1 MRTPPKHVIAIVS
14 ALCLLSLLFL
24 YNRSPKPHLHWQPHD
39 SELAPVDANL
49 DFNGHVIMGKLGNE
63 TIKLVE
69 TVRSSVPCASDW
81 MCGMYRHNELG
92 KAFYSHLNILFI
104 FFCFPLSHWYRAELG
119 RSTWKVNTVSKSYVF
134 LFLQQLCSSH
144 FNPLAGSY
152 YDGTFSLG
160 AND

>member
-69 TVRSSVPCASDW
+69 KVRLLCTVRKW
-81 MCGMYRHNELG
+81 LG
-92 KAFYSHLNILFI
+92 VGGCIGIMN
-104 FFCFPLSHWYRAELG
+104 
-119 RSTWKVNTVSKSYVF
+119 
-134 LFLQQLCSSH
+134 
-144 FNPLAGSY
+144 
-152 YDGTFSLG
+152 
-160 AND
+160 